1 MTLWSARTAVG
12 SDGRR
17 VWGVAA
23 AQIGSAAR
31 KDVMARSKCKNA
43 VGRAVALGAFR
54 WNPPPSNNN
63 QIDQKG
69 VDKVSTD
76 AYLGCISRH

>member
-23 AQIGSAAR
+23 AQIGSVAR
-31 KDVMARSKCKNA
+31 KDASARSKCKNA

-54 WNPPPSNNN
+54 WNQPPSNNN
-63 QIDQKG
+63 QIEDRKS
-69 VDKVSTD
+69 VV
-76 AYLGCISRH
+76 